1 MTRKSKSDYVIL
13 TVTNAL
19 RLLEAFQ
26 EKDEIG
32 VAELA
37 RRLGLHKNNVFRLL
51 ATLEEGGYIE
61 QSPATERYRLGLRCH
76 LLGQAFVR
84 GHGLLAR
91 ARPLLEQ
98 LAAETGESVHL
109 GVLDPLCFRVVH
121 LDGEAPLREIAA
133 RLRVGRAAPA
143 HCTALGKALLGCA
156 PESRWRAYDEQVVGG
171 EPLPAHTARTTR
183 DPDKFFEELRSVAAR
198 GYAYDFEELEAGLA
212 CVAAP
217 VFDADGAVVAALSVS
232 APLVR
237 HGEDGV
243 AGALRTAVAGGAE
256 ALSRS
261 LGHAAV

>member
-26 EKDEIG
+26 DKDEIG

-51 ATLEEGGYIE
+51 ATLEQGGYIE
-61 QSPATERYRLGLRCH
+61 QNPVNERYRLGLRCH

-91 ARPLLEQ
+91 ARPLLEE
-98 LAAETGESVHL
+98 LAAETGETVHL
-109 GVLDPLCFRVVH
+109 AVLDPLAFRVVH
-121 LDGEAPLREIAA
+121 LDGEAPVREIAA
-133 RLRVGRAAPA
+133 RLRVGRATPL
-143 HCTALGKALLGCA
+143 HCTALGKALLGCSA
-156 PESRWRAYDEQVVGG
+156 EARWRAYEEQVVSGDA
-171 EPLPAHTARTTR
+171 LPALTARTNR
-183 DPDKFFEELRSVAAR
+183 DPDKFFDELRSVAAR
-198 GYAYDFEELEAGLA
+198 GYAYDLEELEEGLA

-217 VFDADGAVVAALSVS
+217 VFDAGGAVVAALSVS

-237 HGEDGV
+237 HGEDGL
-243 AGALRTAVAGGAE
+243 AGALRTAVSGGAE

-261 LGHAAV
+261 LGHASV